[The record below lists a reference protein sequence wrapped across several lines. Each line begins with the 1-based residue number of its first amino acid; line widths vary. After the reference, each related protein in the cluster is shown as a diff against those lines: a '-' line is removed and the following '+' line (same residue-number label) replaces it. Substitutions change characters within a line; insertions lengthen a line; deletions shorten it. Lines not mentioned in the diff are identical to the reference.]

1 MNQFKQIKQRQQN
14 ITPQERLQTNVMQA
28 HFNLNELKKR
38 AIEKE
43 NKESYTFK
51 LYPSD
56 RKKIDQLALSF
67 GYKKPSGKPNAS
79 AFLTMLIQM
88 MAEMDE

>member
-1 MNQFKQIKQRQQN
+1 MNQFKQIKQRQQA
-14 ITPQERLQTNVMQA
+14 TPQERMQTNVIQA

-38 AIEKE
+38 AIERE

-56 RKKIDQLALSF
+56 RKKIDQLAIEF
-67 GYKKPSGKPNAS
+67 GYQTPSGKPNAS

-88 MAEMDE
+88 MAEMND